1 MGGED
6 FAYYLEHIP
15 GSYYRLGCF
24 DGCARDVHTP
34 NFDVDE
40 DCLLTALLFLHK
52 TIELY
57 FNQ

>member
-15 GSYYRLGCF
+15 GSYYRIGCF
-24 DGCARDVHTP
+24 DGCANDVHTS

-40 DCLLTALLFLHK
+40 NCISTALIFLNEA
-52 TIELY
+52 IQQY
-57 FNQ
+57 FIL

>member
-15 GSYYRLGCF
+15 GSYYRIGCF
-24 DGCARDVHTP
+24 DGCVSDVHTS

-40 DCLLTALLFLHK
+40 NCISTALVFLNK
-52 TIELY
+52 VITKY

>member
-15 GSYYRLGCF
+15 GSYYRMGCF
-24 DGCARDVHTP
+24 DGCVNDVHTP

-40 DCLLTALLFLHK
+40 SCIDTALIFLDEAVK
-52 TIELY
+52 RY